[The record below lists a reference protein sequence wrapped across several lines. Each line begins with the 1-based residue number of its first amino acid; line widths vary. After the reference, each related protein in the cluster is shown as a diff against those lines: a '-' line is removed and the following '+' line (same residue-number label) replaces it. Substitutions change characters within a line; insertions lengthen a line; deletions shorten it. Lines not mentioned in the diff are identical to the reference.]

1 MSHLNDIGVLN
12 YFQPVKILMDLEI
25 SFLLLLVVELY
36 LVCVEIILQYK
47 MTAYLFDILGI
58 PIIKR

>member
-1 MSHLNDIGVLN
+1 MSHLKDIVVLN
-12 YFQPVKILMDLEI
+12 YFQSVKILMDFEI

-36 LVCVEIILQYK
+36 LVFVEIILQYK
-47 MTAYLFDILGI
+47 MTAYLFDIIRI